1 MATEIFRDDIPR
13 GGLNRAVAAV
23 TAALGVLQVNG
34 VDGSAGLAIATD
46 PTKVATGID
55 TTYRIG
61 GVQYDLP
68 KQDNF
73 WALSGAPVPPS
84 SWQKYA
90 LLVDDVQSPSV
101 ISGNGSSVALSRV
114 KIVQL
119 GATADR
125 AVIGVMTVTT
135 DGATTF
141 TPGVDPLNKVG
152 VTVTF
157 TDGVDVAAMMPTVAA
172 VAL

>member
-1 MATEIFRDDIPR
+1 MATDLFRDDIPR
-13 GGLNRAVAAV
+13 GGLSRAVAAV

-34 VDGSAGLAIATD
+34 IDSPAGLAIATD
-46 PTKVATGID
+46 PTKVATTID

-61 GVQYDLP
+61 GVQYTLL
-68 KQDNF
+68 KQDDF
-73 WALSGAPVPPS
+73 WALSGNPVPPS

-90 LLVDDVQSPSV
+90 LLVDAAGSPSV
-101 ISGNGSSVALSRV
+101 ISGNGSGVSAQSVKV
-114 KIVQL
+114 VQL
-119 GATADR
+119 GATAEQ
-125 AVIGVMTVTT
+125 AVIGLMTVAT

-141 TPGVDPLNKVG
+141 TPGVDPLNATG

-157 TDGVDVAAMMPTVAA
+157 ADGVDVAAMFPTVAS